1 MISSCFA
8 LFLIFILFASI
19 AFFSIGICNDLNVVA
34 FVGILLFAIEA
45 TGVTAVGVLM
55 LSNDLQL
62 WKTDELAAHIT
73 ELTQV
78 KEKTPVCYTINNN
91 TLCGEFIYEDSTH
104 RYEYKNNTLSINL
117 K

>member
-1 MISSCFA
+1 MISSSFA
-8 LFLIFILFASI
+8 LFLVFILFASI
-19 AFFSIGICNDLNVVA
+19 AFFAIGICTDLNVVI
-34 FVGILLFAIEA
+34 FVGILLFAIEVA
-45 TGVTAVGVLM
+45 SVTTVSVLM

-62 WKTDELAAHIT
+62 WRTDELAAHIT

-91 TLCGEFIYEDSTH
+91 KLCGEFIYEDSTH
-104 RYEYKNNTLSINL
+104 RYEYKNNTLLINL